1 MSHKNLKVSIIT
13 SEQVRA
19 AKAMLKW
26 SGEDLSR
33 IAGVSLS
40 SIRRVEAASG
50 VPEGQQ
56 VKTLLAIQQALEK
69 GGIEFIGTPEDAPG
83 VRLRLNLTAG
93 QGNSKSLP

>member
-1 MSHKNLKVSIIT
+1 
-13 SEQVRA
+13 
-19 AKAMLKW
+19 MLKW

-56 VKTLLAIQQALEK
+56 VKTLLAIQHALEK

-83 VRLRLNLTAG
+83 VRLRLSANADTP
-93 QGNSKSLP
+93 QFKT

>member
-1 MSHKNLKVSIIT
+1 
-13 SEQVRA
+13 
-19 AKAMLKW
+19 MLKW

-40 SIRRVEAASG
+40 SIRRVEASSG

>member
-1 MSHKNLKVSIIT
+1 
-13 SEQVRA
+13 
-19 AKAMLKW
+19 MLKL

>member
-1 MSHKNLKVSIIT
+1 VSHKNLKVSIIT

-19 AKAMLKW
+19 AKAMLKL

-83 VRLRLNLTAG
+83 VRLRLNLTGG

>member
-1 MSHKNLKVSIIT
+1 
-13 SEQVRA
+13 
-19 AKAMLKW
+19 MLKW
-26 SGEDLSR
+26 SGVELSR

-40 SIRRVEAASG
+40 SIRRVEASSG

-93 QGNSKSLP
+93 QSNSKSLP